1 MAYRFGGQQADEQ
14 DVGRLLKQLSDQTRR
29 LAQQEIEL
37 AKDELTVKAKAAGIA
52 TGLLVVGALLGLL
65 ALLTITAT
73 LVLALATV
81 VAGWLAALIV
91 SALYLVLAAV
101 LGLLARARLV
111 RAAPLARLQAVESA
125 KEDVAWLKNRVKLA
139 RT

>member
-1 MAYRFGGQQADEQ
+1 
-14 DVGRLLKQLSDQTRR
+14 V
-29 LAQQEIEL
+29 
-37 AKDELTVKAKAAGIA
+37 
-52 TGLLVVGALLGLL
+52 LLVVAALLGLL

-91 SALYLVLAAV
+91 SALYLVLALV
-101 LGLLARARLV
+101 LGLLARGRLA
-111 RAAPLARLQAVESA
+111 RAAPLVPIQAVERA